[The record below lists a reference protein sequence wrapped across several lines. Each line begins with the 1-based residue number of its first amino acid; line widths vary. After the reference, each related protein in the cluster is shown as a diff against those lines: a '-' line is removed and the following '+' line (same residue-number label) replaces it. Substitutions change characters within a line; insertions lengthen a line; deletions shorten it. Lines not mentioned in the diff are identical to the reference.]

1 MSSEIKI
8 GTTGGEA
15 GSGNRTLLLPGRW
28 LGVTKDQETSMRVS
42 IGEVCKGIA
51 EGNAVK
57 LVFVITASDKG
68 GTKRYPLALAERK
81 EVLEG
86 LAKSLGH
93 AYEIHAVPDIADSS
107 KWVEHMKT
115 IVSEESGG
123 KTVIDPS
130 HTIVV
135 SSNPEVLELF
145 AAHGYAS
152 QVPNSDGSMP
162 VDLLA
167 AIATGASWRE
177 MATEGTVAV
186 FDAHGLEARISE
198 IFHDVLLNE
207 DGELS
212 TGRDYAVYSAGMDA
226 SMHVKE
232 DDIFPHVL
240 PGKIVDKGCGTGSL
254 LVRLSEQFPDS
265 EIVGMDLSR
274 QLLMQ
279 SERKFF
285 PNHNVAVVKGNIIE
299 NRFKAGSLSTVI
311 FSSVMH
317 EIYSYNGYDRDQVR
331 KALANTRLELRT
343 GGRIII
349 RDGIK
354 PASLKK
360 GSTSESASS
369 AAPQG
374 IMTPNLGK
382 PKVEPGCEA
391 DMIWMR
397 CADAETEE
405 RFRLFAREFKGKSNH
420 PGVAFTEQSLP
431 DSSGANVTWFHTSLH
446 EANEFLSKKDYIAN
460 WAMEVNEEFGV
471 FTLEEWKRELEDQ
484 GYRVIELKS
493 YLNPWIAENRYDKHV
508 WLHAD
513 DGGKPGAALP
523 YPDTTAVIVAEAV
536 NY

>member
-1 MSSEIKI
+1 MSHEIN
-8 GTTGGEA
+8 TTGGEA
-15 GSGNRTLLLPGRW
+15 GSGNRLLLLPGRW
-28 LGVTKDQETSMRVS
+28 HGATRDQEASLAAS
-42 IGEVCKGIA
+42 LAEAGEG
-51 EGNAVK
+51 K
-57 LVFVITASDKG
+57 LVFVITASDKAS
-68 GTKRYPLALAERK
+68 TKRHPLALAERK

-86 LAKSLGH
+86 LAKSLGRAH
-93 AYEIHAVPDIADSS
+93 EIHAVPDIADST
-107 KWVEHMKT
+107 KWVEHMKA
-115 IVSEESGG
+115 IVSTDSGG
-123 KTVIDPS
+123 KTVIDPAT
-130 HTIVV
+130 TIVV

-145 AAHGYAS
+145 GAAGFRSH
-152 QVPNSDGSMP
+152 VPNSEGALPS
-162 VDLLA
+162 DLLA

-177 MATEGTVAV
+177 MATDSTVAV
-186 FDAHGLEARISE
+186 FDAHGLEARIAE
-198 IFHDVLLNE
+198 IFRDVLLNE

-232 DDIFPHVL
+232 ADIFPHVL
-240 PGKIVDKGCGTGSL
+240 PGKIVDKGCGTGAL

-274 QLLMQ
+274 QLLLQ

-331 KALANTRLELRT
+331 KTLANTRLELRT

-354 PASLKK
+354 PASLAK
-360 GSTSESASS
+360 GSTSEPSG
-369 AAPQG
+369 AAPKG
-374 IMTPNLGK
+374 IMMPNLGK
-382 PKVEPGCEA
+382 KKTEEPGSES
-391 DMIWMR
+391 DMVWMR
-397 CADAETEE
+397 CADAATEE
-405 RFRLFAREFKGKSNH
+405 RFRLFAREFKGKSEK
-420 PGVAFTEQSLP
+420 PGVAFTEHSLP
-431 DSSGANVTWFHTSLH
+431 DESGANVTWFHLSLH

-471 FTLEEWKRELEDQ
+471 FTVEEWKRELEDQ
-484 GYRVIELKS
+484 GYRVIVAQS

-508 WLHAD
+508 WLHED
-513 DGGKPGAALP
+513 NGGKPGAALP